1 MCGIFCLVDYQNS
14 DLSPVYKSLD
24 KLSARGPDNKSMM
37 SFNYNQKTISFGFTR
52 LAIMDLSM
60 NGIQPFHDDK
70 RTLVCNGEIYNFR
83 SLIEKYNLAIKT
95 NNDCEVILP
104 LYKKLDNFEDLI
116 KNLDGEFA
124 LIIYGNNSIFAA
136 RDRYGVRPL
145 YYGYN
150 IEKKTFVF
158 ASDLKSIHDQ
168 VKFVEQLKPNTFVRI
183 DLDKNYSVKNLEF
196 KQYYEYS
203 SLIRTNYLNDIS
215 IIQNS
220 IRELLTEA
228 VRKRLFSDRQI
239 GFLLS
244 GGLDSSLI
252 VSIATRILGPD
263 KIICFSIGLEN
274 SPDIIAARKVTEYLG
289 IKNHHIVN
297 FDISEGINNLNS
309 VIEAIETYDITTI
322 RASVP
327 QYLLAKYIREKTN
340 VRVIL
345 SGEGSDEIHGSY
357 RYFRDA
363 PSSECFNKEC
373 IRLLE
378 ELYYFD
384 NLRTDR
390 TMASNGLEVR
400 VPFLDFDYV
409 NFIFK
414 INPSLLMY
422 RKDYIEK
429 KIIRDSFVNYL
440 PDEILYR
447 SKEAF
452 SDAVSNEQIIWAD
465 EIKKYAINLGIEEYI
480 LESNDIKINK
490 PMTIDAYLFRLIFYE
505 YYPYRDNIIPHYWM
519 PRFQKEEILD
529 PSAKILKCYV

>member
-1 MCGIFCLVDYQNS
+1 MCGIFCLIEYQSS
-14 DLSPVYKSLD
+14 DILPVCHALN
-24 KLSARGPDNKSMM
+24 KLSARGPDNKSML
-37 SFNYNQKTISFGFTR
+37 SFNYNQKTITFGFTR

-60 NGIQPFHDDK
+60 NGMQPFHDDE
-70 RTLVCNGEIYNFR
+70 RILVCNGEIYNFR
-83 SLIEKYNLAIKT
+83 SITKKYDLSTKT

-104 LYKKLDNFEDLI
+104 LYRKLGNFEELI
-116 KNLDGEFA
+116 NNLDGEFA
-124 LIIYGNNSIFAA
+124 LIIYDNNSIFAA

-150 IEKKTFVF
+150 ILNKTFGF
-158 ASDLKSIHDQ
+158 ASNLKSLHNQ
-168 VKFVEQLKPNTFVRI
+168 MNFVEQLKPNTFLKI
-183 DLDKNYSVKNLEF
+183 NLDKNFSLASLKF
-196 KQYYEYS
+196 KTYYEYS
-203 SLIRTNYLNDIS
+203 SLIRTNYLNDVFFIKD
-215 IIQNS
+215 S
-220 IRELLTEA
+220 IRNLLTEA
-228 VRKRLFSDRQI
+228 VRKRLFSDRKI

-263 KIICFSIGLEN
+263 NIVCFSIGLEN
-274 SPDIIAARKVTEYLG
+274 SPDIIAAKKVTEYLG
-289 IKNHHIVN
+289 IKKHHIII
-297 FDISEGINNLNS
+297 FDIEEGINNLSS
-309 VIEAIETYDITTI
+309 VIEAIETYDVTTI

-327 QYLLAKYIREKTN
+327 QYLMAKYIREKTN
-340 VRVIL
+340 VRVVL

-363 PSSECFNKEC
+363 PSPDCFNKEC

-378 ELYYFD
+378 ELCYFD

-400 VPFLDFDYV
+400 LPFLDFDYV

-422 RKDYIEK
+422 RKYYIEK
-429 KIIRDSFVNYL
+429 KIIRDSFVDYL
-440 PDEILYR
+440 PNEILYR

-452 SDAVSNEQIIWAD
+452 SDAVSNEKIVWAD
-465 EIKKYAINLGIEEYI
+465 EIKKYAIKLGIDENN
-480 LESNDIKINK
+480 LKNNRIKLNK
-490 PMTIDAYLFRLIFYE
+490 PMTLDAYLFRTIFYE
-505 YYPYRDNIIPHYWM
+505 NYTYRDNVIPHYWM

-529 PSAKILKCYV
+529 PSAKVLKCYV

>member
-1 MCGIFCLVDYQNS
+1 MCGIFCLIDYQSS
-14 DLSPVYKSLD
+14 DITPVFYALN
-24 KLSARGPDNKSMM
+24 KLSARGPDNNSML
-37 SFNYNQKTISFGFTR
+37 SFHYNQKNISFGFTR

-70 RTLVCNGEIYNFR
+70 KILLCNGEIYNFR
-83 SLIEKYNLAIKT
+83 FLTEKYNLETKT
-95 NNDCEVILP
+95 NNDCEIILP
-104 LYKKLDNFEDLI
+104 LYKKSYNFEDLI
-116 KNLDGEFA
+116 NKLDGEFA
-124 LIIYGNNSIFAA
+124 LIIYDKNSIFVA

-150 IEKKTFVF
+150 IEKKTFAF
-158 ASDLKSIHDQ
+158 ASDLKSLHNQ
-168 VKFVEQLKPNTFVRI
+168 MNFVEQLKPNTYVTI
-183 DLDKNYSVKNLEF
+183 NLDKNFSLNNLEF
-196 KQYYEYS
+196 KTYYEYS
-203 SLIRTNYLNDIS
+203 SLIRTNYLNDTL

-220 IRELLTEA
+220 IRNLLTEA

-252 VSIATRILGPD
+252 VSIASRILGPNN
-263 KIICFSIGLEN
+263 IVCFSIGLEN

-289 IKNHHIVN
+289 VNHHIVN

-309 VIEAIETYDITTI
+309 VIEAIETYDVTTI

-363 PSSECFNKEC
+363 SSPDCFNKEC

-414 INPSLLMY
+414 IDPSLLMY

-429 KIIRDSFVNYL
+429 KIIRDSFVGYL
-440 PDEILYR
+440 PNDILYR

-452 SDAVSNEQIIWAD
+452 SDAVSNEHIIWAD

-480 LESNDIKINK
+480 LETNDIKINK

-505 YYPYRDNIIPHYWM
+505 YYPHRDNIIPHYWM
-519 PRFQKEEILD
+519 PKFQKENVLD